1 MNVIPQALRKGSALG
16 EDYVRGQHAQELYEY
31 DLRDGQSL
39 RRRAEWLDA
48 SRQRPRVDRNS
59 LVEVLGDYNARYNG
73 SPEVKGSLEKLKDE
87 RTLVVVGGQQS
98 GLFTGSLLVIYK
110 AATIIHAARLASEE
124 LGRDV
129 VPVFWIAGEDHDW
142 DEADHTYVLT
152 SELEVRRLRMESWHD
167 GKSSVSG
174 VKVPTE
180 EWEKAIAELE
190 LTLADSEYKAE
201 IMELLRSELPQSLSL
216 SEGFARLLGRLFGRY
231 GLVLVDS
238 ADPALRR
245 LETPMFERLIERNDE
260 FEAAYL
266 RAAERIEAA
275 GYEQQAQAVE
285 GAANLFYIQEGQR
298 LLLYKQDGKFV
309 DRRGTV
315 ILTKE
320 ELLER
325 LRRCPECFSNNV
337 LTRPL
342 MQDYLFPVL
351 QAVLGL
357 GEIAYWAGTKDG
369 FETAGMQMP
378 ILLPRMSFTLL
389 DPSTKKHM
397 EHYGLTFEDVME
409 RFGSRKEAW
418 LAEQDKLGMDDLFE
432 QAKAEFEQL
441 YKPVI
446 ERLGELQAGLAN
458 LGEINREKIARQI
471 AFLQEKTKQT
481 IARQNEAEL
490 RRWDRIYKTLFPL
503 DRPQE
508 RVYTVF
514 YVLNR
519 YGLDWVDELMKIEPD
534 LNGGHRIIEA

>member
-31 DLRDGQSL
+31 DLQDGESL

-48 SRQRPRVDRNS
+48 PHRPQADRSELVRVLS
-59 LVEVLGDYNARYNG
+59 EYNTRYNDD
-73 SPEVKGSLEKLKDE
+73 EAVRRSLEKLKQA

-98 GLFTGSLLVIYK
+98 GLFTGSLLVVYK
-110 AATIIHAARLASEE
+110 AATIVHAARLASEK

-167 GKSSVSG
+167 GKSSVSD
-174 VKVPTE
+174 VNVPTE
-180 EWEKAIAELE
+180 KWEAAIAELE
-190 LTLADSEYKAE
+190 ATLADSAFKVEL
-201 IMELLRSELPQSLSL
+201 MEMLRSELTGSLNL
-216 SEGFARLLGRLFGRY
+216 SEGFARLIARLFGRY
-231 GLVLVDS
+231 GLILVDS

-245 LETPMFERLIERNDE
+245 IERPMFERLIVQNDE

-266 RAAERIEAA
+266 KAAARIESS

-285 GAANLFYIQEGQR
+285 GAANLFYIHEGQR
-298 LLLYKQDGKFV
+298 LLLFKQGGKFM
-309 DRRGTV
+309 DRRGNV
-315 ILTKE
+315 VLTRE
-320 ELLER
+320 ELLDLLE
-325 LRRCPECFSNNV
+325 RCPERFSNNV

-357 GEIAYWAGTKDG
+357 GEVAYWAGTKDG

-389 DPSTKKHM
+389 DSSTKKHM
-397 EHYGLTFEDVME
+397 EQYGLSFEDVME
-409 RFGSRKEAW
+409 RFAERKEAW

-432 QAKAEFEQL
+432 QAKNEFSHIYE
-441 YKPVI
+441 PVI
-446 ERLGELQAGLAN
+446 QRLEELQPGLTSLGET
-458 LGEINREKIARQI
+458 NRAKILDQI
-471 AFLQEKTKQT
+471 AFLQDKTKQT

-490 RRWDRIYKTLFPL
+490 RRWDRIYKILFPL

-508 RVYTVF
+508 RVYNVF
-514 YVLNR
+514 YILNR
-519 YGLDWVDELMKIEPD
+519 YGLDWIDRLMDVEPD
-534 LNGGHRIIEA
+534 LSGGHRILEA

>member
-16 EDYVRGQHAQELYEY
+16 EDYVRGQHAHELYEY
-31 DLRDGQSL
+31 DLRDGESL
-39 RRRAEWLDA
+39 RRRAEWLDVTH
-48 SRQRPRVDRNS
+48 RPQADRS
-59 LVEVLGDYNARYNG
+59 ELVRVLGEYNARYNDDAA
-73 SPEVKGSLEKLKDE
+73 VRRALEQLKQE

-98 GLFTGSLLVIYK
+98 GLFTGSLLVVYK
-110 AATIIHAARLASEE
+110 AATIVHAARLASEK

-167 GKSSVSG
+167 GKSSVSA
-174 VKVPTE
+174 VNVPE
-180 EWEKAIAELE
+180 EKWEAAIAELE
-190 LTLADSEYKAE
+190 SVLADSAFKG
-201 IMELLRSELPQSLSL
+201 ELIAMLRNELPKSPSL

-231 GLVLVDS
+231 GLILVDS
-238 ADPALRR
+238 ADPALRA
-245 LETPMFERLIERNDE
+245 LERPMFEQLIVQSDE

-266 RAAERIEAA
+266 KAAARIESS

-285 GAANLFYIQEGQR
+285 GAANLFYIHEGQR
-298 LLLYKQDGKFV
+298 LLLFKQDGKFM
-309 DRRGTV
+309 DRRAQIV
-315 ILTKE
+315 LTRE

-325 LRRCPECFSNNV
+325 LERCPECFSNNV

-357 GEIAYWAGTKDG
+357 GEVAYWAGTKDG

-389 DPSTKKHM
+389 DSSTKKHM
-397 EHYGLTFEDVME
+397 EQYSLNFEDVME
-409 RFGSRKEAW
+409 RFAERKEAW

-432 QAKAEFEQL
+432 QAKNEFAHIYE
-441 YKPVI
+441 PVI
-446 ERLGELQAGLAN
+446 QRLEELQPGLMRLGET
-458 LGEINREKIARQI
+458 NRAKILDQI
-471 AFLQEKTKQT
+471 AFLQDKTKQT

-490 RRWDRIYKTLFPL
+490 RRWDRIYKMLFPL

-508 RVYTVF
+508 RVYNVF
-514 YVLNR
+514 YMLNR
-519 YGLDWVDELMKIEPD
+519 YGLDWIDRLMDVEPD
-534 LNGGHRIIEA
+534 LTGGHRILEE

>member
-16 EDYVRGQHAQELYEY
+16 EDYVRSQHAQELYEY
-31 DLRDGQSL
+31 DLQDAQSL
-39 RRRAEWLDA
+39 RRRVDWLDDPN
-48 SRQRPRVDRNS
+48 RPQVDRHE
-59 LVEVLGDYNARYNG
+59 LVRVLGEYNARYNDN
-73 SPEVKGSLEKLKDE
+73 EAVRRSLDKLEQRD
-87 RTLVVVGGQQS
+87 TLVVVGGQQS
-98 GLFTGSLLVIYK
+98 GLFTGSLLVVYK
-110 AATIIHAARLASEE
+110 AATIVHAARLASEE
-124 LGRDV
+124 LGREV

-167 GKSSVSG
+167 GKSSVSQ
-174 VKVPTE
+174 VNVPQE
-180 EWEKAIAELE
+180 KWEAAITELE
-190 LTLADSEYKAE
+190 ATLADSAFKVELMEMLRK
-201 IMELLRSELPQSLSL
+201 ELLSSVSL
-216 SEGFARLLGRLFGRY
+216 SEGFARLMGRLFGRY

-238 ADPALRR
+238 ADPALRA
-245 LETPMFERLIERNDE
+245 LERPMFEQLITRNDE

-266 RAAERIEAA
+266 QAAARIEAC

-285 GAANLFYIQEGQR
+285 GAANLFYIHEGQR

-309 DRRGTV
+309 DRRGSL

-325 LRRCPECFSNNV
+325 LERCPECFSNNV

-357 GEIAYWAGTKDG
+357 GEVAYWAGTKDG

-389 DPSTKKHM
+389 DLATKKHM
-397 EHYGLTFEDVME
+397 EHYALSFEDVME
-409 RFGSRKEAW
+409 RFAERKEAW
-418 LAEQDKLGMDDLFE
+418 LAEQDKLGMDELFE
-432 QAKAEFEQL
+432 QAKTEFAQL
-441 YKPVI
+441 YAPVI
-446 ERLGELQAGLAN
+446 ERLGELQPGLTR
-458 LGEINREKIARQI
+458 LGETNRSKILDQI
-471 AFLQEKTKQT
+471 VFLQDKTKQT
-481 IARQNEAEL
+481 IAQQNEAEL
-490 RRWDRIYKTLFPL
+490 RRWDRIYKLLFPL

-514 YVLNR
+514 YMLNR
-519 YGLDWVDELMKIEPD
+519 YGLDWIDRLMEVEPELT
-534 LNGGHRIIEA
+534 GGHRILEL